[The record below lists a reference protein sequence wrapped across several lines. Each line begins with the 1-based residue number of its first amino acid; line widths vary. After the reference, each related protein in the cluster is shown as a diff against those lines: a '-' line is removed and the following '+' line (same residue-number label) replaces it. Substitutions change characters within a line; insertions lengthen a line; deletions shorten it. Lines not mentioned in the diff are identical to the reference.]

1 MFEFDDDLNLK
12 KDYFLGDPEKI
23 KKLMEA
29 VADQGKT
36 NPVQEIIFLRCPKP
50 PSQNGEYIK
59 IVFSIVH
66 SNAIIRFYT
75 RKKTLWIK
83 DY

>member
-1 MFEFDDDLNLK
+1 
-12 KDYFLGDPEKI
+12 
-23 KKLMEA
+23 MEA
-29 VADQGKT
+29 VADQGKPT
-36 NPVQEIIFLRCPKP
+36 PWQEIIFLRCPKP

-83 DY
+83 NY

>member
-1 MFEFDDDLNLK
+1 
-12 KDYFLGDPEKI
+12 
-23 KKLMEA
+23 MEA
-29 VADQGKT
+29 VADQGK
-36 NPVQEIIFLRCPKP
+36 PPRWQEIIFLRCPKP

-66 SNAIIRFYT
+66 SSAIIRFYT